1 MSVLDRKILVAVD
14 GSYCSRNEIQYL
26 VEMFSGEQNISFHL
40 LCIVSGG
47 TSTVVG
53 SEWVDSTDVLSHLS
67 AAVKPKYLLA
77 QKHLDEEMNLLKRQ
91 GFSEN
96 QISGVV
102 QLDRAGVANDL
113 ILEARKGQY
122 DAIIMGRR
130 GLGKIHELFMG
141 SITKAVLE
149 KCYDIPVWV
158 VDGKVE
164 SRKIL
169 VPVDGSF
176 HVLRAVDH
184 LSYMLKDMPQ
194 AEVTLFH
201 SEALLRRKKEHPV
214 EDFYAQWGRKWCEEN
229 LTKPDDAT
237 FHAPEQVLVDSGF
250 SREKIKRAKS
260 HIGIEPA
267 RDIYSYLKK
276 HNFGTIVMGRRG
288 ADEATWLLGSISE
301 RLLYTAENLAIWMV
315 H

>member
-14 GSYCSRNEIQYL
+14 GSYCSTQEVHYL
-26 VEMFSGEQNISFHL
+26 TEMFSGEKNISFHL

-47 TSTVVG
+47 TPPAIG
-53 SEWVDSTDVLSHLS
+53 SQWDDSKDALS
-67 AAVKPKYLLA
+67 ALSSAARQKYLLA
-77 QKHLDEEMNLLKRQ
+77 QKHLNEEMNLLKRN

-102 QLDRAGVANDL
+102 QLARASVANDL
-113 ILEARKGQY
+113 VQEARKGKC
-122 DAIIMGRR
+122 DALLMGRR
-130 GLGKIHELFMG
+130 GLGKIHEFFMG
-141 SITKAVLE
+141 SVTKTVLE

-158 VDGKVE
+158 VDGNVE

-184 LSYMLKDMPQ
+184 LSYVLKIMPD
-194 AEVTLFH
+194 AEITLFH
-201 SEALLRRKKEHPV
+201 SEALLRRKKEHPI
-214 EDFYAQWGRKWCEEN
+214 EDFHEQWGQEWCEKH
-229 LTKPDDAT
+229 LTKDDAIY
-237 FHAPEQVLVDSGF
+237 HAPEQVLADSGF

-260 HIGIEPA
+260 KLGIEPA

-288 ADEATWLLGSISE
+288 PNEATWLLGSISE